1 MVDSGKKK
9 TLINKLLF
17 AFKPKRSTDIVAY
30 ADKIIDDYTGI
41 TDMRL
46 RKIKHRKKKISLV
59 LKILSAMAFPCILWC
74 FFKIFF

>member
-9 TLINKLLF
+9 TLINRLIF
-17 AFKPKRSTDIVAY
+17 AFKPRRTTDIVAY
-30 ADKIIDDYTGI
+30 AEKIIDDYTGI

-46 RKIKHRKKKISLV
+46 RKQKHRRKKLSLA
-59 LKILSAMAFPCILWC
+59 LKILSAMAFPCIIWC